1 MEPIRVRMRNH
12 EYLIQSDEEADQ
24 IDKIAEYVNDKL
36 REVEQ
41 NTQGLSEKK
50 TVILAA
56 LNIASDYFQALR
68 EQEDLQAKIRERTQ
82 ALILSIDTAMR

>member
-24 IDKIAEYVNDKL
+24 IHKIAEYVNDKL

-41 NTQGLSEKK
+41 NTQDLSEKK

-56 LNIASDYFQALR
+56 LNIAGDYFQALK
-68 EQEDLQAKIRERTQ
+68 EQEELQTKIRERTQ
-82 ALILSIDTAMR
+82 ALILSIDTAMP

>member
-24 IDKIAEYVNDKL
+24 IHKIAEYVNDKL

-41 NTQGLSEKK
+41 NTQDLSEKK

-56 LNIASDYFQALR
+56 LNIAGDYFQALK
-68 EQEDLQAKIRERTQ
+68 EQEELQTKIRERTQ

>member
-1 MEPIRVRMRNH
+1 MRNH

-24 IDKIAEYVNDKL
+24 IHKIAEYVNDKL

-41 NTQGLSEKK
+41 NTQDLSEKK

-56 LNIASDYFQALR
+56 LNIAGDYFQALK
-68 EQEDLQAKIRERTQ
+68 EQEELQTKIRERTQ

>member
-12 EYLIQSDEEADQ
+12 EYLIQSDEEGDQ

-41 NTQGLSEKK
+41 NGQGLSEKK

-56 LNIASDYFQALR
+56 LNIAGDYFQALKER
-68 EQEDLQAKIRERTQ
+68 EELQAEVRERTQ
-82 ALILSIDTAMR
+82 ALIFTIDKAMR